1 MEQWQ
6 PASNRLYELRMLTR
20 RHEGVQKSKSVLINQ
35 LEALEHGR
43 LQQRTVSKQLRSCIK
58 LLDKQLVELKREI
71 QQLIE
76 KDAVLTERTQQLCS
90 IKGVGMIC
98 AATVIAETNGFALF
112 KNQSQ
117 LVSFAGYDVIE
128 NQSGRQA
135 GKTRISKKGNS
146 HIRRILHLPA
156 FSVVKLKVVPF
167 TDLYERIMQHQP
179 SKMKAYVAVQKKLLI
194 LLYTLWKKNEPYKK
208 DKVSPTSGV
217 QEAKFLFQ
225 VNAPN
230 TVAPKYGATQD
241 ELPSVQSA

>member
-1 MEQWQ
+1 M
-6 PASNRLYELRMLTR
+6 
-20 RHEGVQKSKSVLINQ
+20 
-35 LEALEHGR
+35 
-43 LQQRTVSKQLRSCIK
+43 
-58 LLDKQLVELKREI
+58 
-71 QQLIE
+71 
-76 KDAVLTERTQQLCS
+76 
-90 IKGVGMIC
+90 
-98 AATVIAETNGFALF
+98 
-112 KNQSQ
+112 
-117 LVSFAGYDVIE
+117 
-128 NQSGRQA
+128 
-135 GKTRISKKGNS
+135 
-146 HIRRILHLPA
+146 
-156 FSVVKLKVVPF
+156 KLKVVPF